1 MGPLLNGAGTLV
13 TKDMEKAE
21 ELNAFFALVFV
32 VLRRRLPR
40 AAAGEAGTGKV
51 KLQPHPT
58 CSLSELVS
66 PGSARCWEK
75 RVVPVPTP
83 HPRSRRGA
91 AGPDRAGGQPGAA
104 GWRGSLRPEE
114 GRRCGLPPA
123 ATSSPQRRHLPAA
136 VPARPRSLASC
147 CWERRL
153 EFRWRAAAALMAA
166 LEEPGPAVGGNVGA
180 LLGVLVLFLRA
191 ARAVGHPAR
200 HRLVPLQPSGVGLG
214 PRVGWCRAA
223 AQVPEVGNVH
233 SLMEIVPVQLCI
245 FRMFLNEHIVPQFH
259 CLGFFF
265 LTLFFLFT
273 HHRAD
278 KADDEDDE
286 DLTVNKTWV
295 LAPKIH
301 GGDVTHILD
310 SLLQG
315 YDNKLRPDIGVRTT
329 VIETDVYVN
338 SIGPVDPINMEYT
351 IDIIFAQTWYDSRLK
366 FNSSMKVLM
375 LNSNMVGKIWIPDTF
390 FRNSRKSDAHWITTP
405 NRLLRIWSDGR
416 VLYTLRL
423 TINAECYLQLHNF
436 PMDEHSCPLEFS
448 SYGYPRN
455 EIEYKWKKTSVEVAD
470 PKYWRLYQF
479 AFVGLRNTTEISH
492 TLSGDYI
499 IMTIFF
505 DLSRRMGYFTIQ
517 TYIPCILTV
526 VLSWVSFWI
535 NKDAVPART
544 SLGITTVLT
553 MTTLSTIARKSLPKV
568 SYVTAM
574 DLFVSVCFI
583 FVFAALMEYGTL
595 HYFTSN
601 RKGDKGKEKKAKSK
615 PSKPPAIAVRP
626 GSTLIPI
633 NNINHLPERD
643 DDYGYECLEGK
654 DCASFFCCFEDCRTG
669 SWREGRIHIRIAKID
684 SYSRIFFPTAFAL
697 FNLVY
702 WIGYLYL

>member
-1 MGPLLNGAGTLV
+1 MGSWKDFHFSPFLLWSQSRGV
-13 TKDMEKAE
+13 
-21 ELNAFFALVFV
+21 
-32 VLRRRLPR
+32 RL
-40 AAAGEAGTGKV
+40 
-51 KLQPHPT
+51 
-58 CSLSELVS
+58 
-66 PGSARCWEK
+66 
-75 RVVPVPTP
+75 
-83 HPRSRRGA
+83 
-91 AGPDRAGGQPGAA
+91 
-104 GWRGSLRPEE
+104 
-114 GRRCGLPPA
+114 
-123 ATSSPQRRHLPAA
+123 
-136 VPARPRSLASC
+136 
-147 CWERRL
+147 
-153 EFRWRAAAALMAA
+153 
-166 LEEPGPAVGGNVGA
+166 
-180 LLGVLVLFLRA
+180 
-191 ARAVGHPAR
+191 
-200 HRLVPLQPSGVGLG
+200 
-214 PRVGWCRAA
+214 
-223 AQVPEVGNVH
+223 
-233 SLMEIVPVQLCI
+233 
-245 FRMFLNEHIVPQFH
+245 MFL
-259 CLGFFF
+259 L
-265 LTLFFLFT
+265 LTLHLGNCI
-273 HHRAD
+273 D

-301 GGDVTHILD
+301 EGDITQILN
-310 SLLQG
+310 SLLRG
-315 YDNKLRPDIGVRTT
+315 YDNKLRPDIGVRPT

-338 SIGPVDPINMEYT
+338 SIGPVDPINMSSE
-351 IDIIFAQTWYDSRLK
+351 DIHEFYRDRHAV
-366 FNSSMKVLM
+366 M
-375 LNSNMVGKIWIPDTF
+375 
-390 FRNSRKSDAHWITTP
+390 HWFQG
-405 NRLLRIWSDGR
+405 DGE
-416 VLYTLRL
+416 L

-448 SYGYPRN
+448 SYGYPKN
-455 EIEYKWKKTSVEVAD
+455 EIEYKWKKPSVEVAD

-479 AFVGLRNTTEISH
+479 AFVGLRNSTEISH
-492 TLSGDYI
+492 TISGDYI

-601 RKGDKGKEKKAKSK
+601 KKGKTTRNRKLKNKASIS
-615 PSKPPAIAVRP
+615 PGLHP
-626 GSTLIPI
+626 GSTLIPM
-633 NNINHLPERD
+633 NNISLPQGED
-643 DDYGYECLEGK
+643 EDGYQCLEGK

-702 WIGYLYL
+702 WVGYLYL

>member
-1 MGPLLNGAGTLV
+1 MGSWKAALFSPFLLWS
-13 TKDMEKAE
+13 
-21 ELNAFFALVFV
+21 
-32 VLRRRLPR
+32 
-40 AAAGEAGTGKV
+40 
-51 KLQPHPT
+51 Q
-58 CSLSELVS
+58 S
-66 PGSARCWEK
+66 
-75 RVVPVPTP
+75 RVV
-83 HPRSRRGA
+83 
-91 AGPDRAGGQPGAA
+91 
-104 GWRGSLRPEE
+104 
-114 GRRCGLPPA
+114 
-123 ATSSPQRRHLPAA
+123 
-136 VPARPRSLASC
+136 
-147 CWERRL
+147 RL
-153 EFRWRAAAALMAA
+153 
-166 LEEPGPAVGGNVGA
+166 
-180 LLGVLVLFLRA
+180 
-191 ARAVGHPAR
+191 
-200 HRLVPLQPSGVGLG
+200 
-214 PRVGWCRAA
+214 
-223 AQVPEVGNVH
+223 
-233 SLMEIVPVQLCI
+233 
-245 FRMFLNEHIVPQFH
+245 MFL
-259 CLGFFF
+259 L
-265 LTLFFLFT
+265 LTLHLGNCV
-273 HHRAD
+273 D
-278 KADDEDDE
+278 KVDDEDDE

-301 GGDVTHILD
+301 EGDITQILN

-315 YDNKLRPDIGVRTT
+315 YDNKLRPDIGVRPT

-351 IDIIFAQTWYDSRLK
+351 IDIIFAQTWFDSRLK
-366 FNSSMKVLM
+366 FNSTMKVLM

-405 NRLLRIWSDGR
+405 NRLLRIWNDGR

-448 SYGYPRN
+448 S
-455 EIEYKWKKTSVEVAD
+455 W
-470 PKYWRLYQF
+470 
-479 AFVGLRNTTEISH
+479 
-492 TLSGDYI
+492 DYI

-601 RKGDKGKEKKAKSK
+601 KKGKTTRDRKQKNKSSMS
-615 PSKPPAIAVRP
+615 PGLHP
-626 GSTLIPI
+626 GSTLIPMNSI
-633 NNINHLPERD
+633 SLPHGEE
-643 DDYGYECLEGK
+643 DYGYQCLEGK

-702 WIGYLYL
+702 WVGYLYL

>member
-1 MGPLLNGAGTLV
+1 MGSWKAFLFSPFLLWSQSRGV
-13 TKDMEKAE
+13 
-21 ELNAFFALVFV
+21 
-32 VLRRRLPR
+32 RL
-40 AAAGEAGTGKV
+40 
-51 KLQPHPT
+51 
-58 CSLSELVS
+58 
-66 PGSARCWEK
+66 
-75 RVVPVPTP
+75 
-83 HPRSRRGA
+83 
-91 AGPDRAGGQPGAA
+91 
-104 GWRGSLRPEE
+104 
-114 GRRCGLPPA
+114 
-123 ATSSPQRRHLPAA
+123 
-136 VPARPRSLASC
+136 
-147 CWERRL
+147 
-153 EFRWRAAAALMAA
+153 
-166 LEEPGPAVGGNVGA
+166 
-180 LLGVLVLFLRA
+180 
-191 ARAVGHPAR
+191 
-200 HRLVPLQPSGVGLG
+200 
-214 PRVGWCRAA
+214 
-223 AQVPEVGNVH
+223 
-233 SLMEIVPVQLCI
+233 
-245 FRMFLNEHIVPQFH
+245 MFL
-259 CLGFFF
+259 L
-265 LTLFFLFT
+265 LTLHLGNCV
-273 HHRAD
+273 D

-301 GGDVTHILD
+301 EGDITQILN

-315 YDNKLRPDIGVRTT
+315 YDNKLRPDIGVRPT

-351 IDIIFAQTWYDSRLK
+351 IDIIFAQTWFDSRLK
-366 FNSSMKVLM
+366 FNSTMKVLM

-405 NRLLRIWSDGR
+405 NRLLRIWNDGR

-448 SYGYPRN
+448 SYGYPKN
-455 EIEYKWKKTSVEVAD
+455 EIEYKWKKPSVEVAD

-492 TLSGDYI
+492 TISGDYI

-544 SLGITTVLT
+544 SL
-553 MTTLSTIARKSLPKV
+553 
-568 SYVTAM
+568 
-574 DLFVSVCFI
+574 
-583 FVFAALMEYGTL
+583 ALMEYGTL

-601 RKGDKGKEKKAKSK
+601 KKGKTTRDRKLKSK
-615 PSKPPAIAVRP
+615 ASLSPGLHA
-626 GSTLIPI
+626 GSTLIPMNSI
-633 NNINHLPERD
+633 SLPQGE
-643 DDYGYECLEGK
+643 DDYGYQCLEGK

-702 WIGYLYL
+702 WVGYLYL